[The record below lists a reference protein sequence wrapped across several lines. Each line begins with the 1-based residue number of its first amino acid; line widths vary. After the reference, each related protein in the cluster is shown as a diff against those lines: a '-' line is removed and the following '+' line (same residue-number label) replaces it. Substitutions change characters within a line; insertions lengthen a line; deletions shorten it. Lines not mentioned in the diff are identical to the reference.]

1 MAGECRLIC
10 GLVLLALL
18 RPFACHADDGEE
30 WYARLGALEAAYDS
44 SARLSSAAGTIPG
57 ATANVSNNTT
67 AILDVGYDVTSRTF
81 VMLMAGVPPKPR
93 ISGRGTAA
101 PFGELGGVTY
111 GPVIL
116 TAGYRVPFRQRC
128 QWYFGMGAAY
138 AIILRNH
145 DAAISGLE
153 VHNHFGFALQ
163 TGVEYALN
171 RRWQLFADVK
181 QLWLSVDANGS
192 LDDAVPVAARVQL
205 NPTLIS
211 VGIKLRLD

>member
-1 MAGECRLIC
+1 VTDVRRFTYGLLLLGLSWPFCCRADDAGE
-10 GLVLLALL
+10 
-18 RPFACHADDGEE
+18 
-30 WYARLGALEAAYDS
+30 WYVRLGGLEAIYHS
-44 SARLSSAAGTIPG
+44 SARIVSAAGTIPG

-67 AILDVGYDVTSRTF
+67 AIVDVGYDVTPRTF
-81 VMLMAGVPPKPR
+81 VMFMVGVPPKPR

-111 GPVIL
+111 GPAIL
-116 TAGYRVPFRQRC
+116 TAGYRIPVRQRL
-128 QWYFGMGAAY
+128 QLYFGMGAAY
-138 AIILRNH
+138 AIVLRNH

-163 TGVEYALN
+163 TGVEYSLN
-171 RRWQLFADVK
+171 QRWQLFADVK

-192 LDDAVPVAARVQL
+192 LEGAVPVAARVQL

-211 VGIKLRLD
+211 VGAKLSIN